1 MLGYPIISNRQ
12 NTSRKNRDWNQL
24 IVIQVKTNHTAG
36 FGNFFKAS
44 SCSQERANNLRKNI
58 CQAKI
63 FFDLGVKNPSA
74 PVLDSCSSS
83 PTQADPNPPDLEAN
97 MGGHF
102 SSFFQT
108 PDRWPCI
115 LEDSSRNKPSHQ
127 ELSTSP
133 DFDSPWNIKLR
144 SRWLIPPENRTTC
157 DVHVKALS
165 CTEVTKVRCKKN
177 TSTFSVCHVKSRVW
191 ATKWKRTRPGFR
203 FHLPKSWIP
212 PCKASLH

>member
-1 MLGYPIISNRQ
+1 MAIYSGFTHWKWWFSIVMLGYPIISNRQ
-12 NTSRKNRDWNQL
+12 NTSRKIEIGINSLWFKWKPITL
-24 IVIQVKTNHTAG
+24 PVL
-36 FGNFFKAS
+36 FFFKAS
-44 SCSQERANNLRKNI
+44 SCSERANNLRKNI

-74 PVLDSCSSS
+74 PVLDSCNSS

-127 ELSTSP
+127 EVSTSP

-144 SRWLIPPENRTTC
+144 SRWLLPPENRTTC

-165 CTEVTKVRCKKN
+165 CTEVTKVRCKK
-177 TSTFSVCHVKSRVW
+177 THRRSPVF
-191 ATKWKRTRPGFR
+191 AM
-203 FHLPKSWIP
+203 
-212 PCKASLH
+212 

>member
-1 MLGYPIISNRQ
+1 MVIFHSYVRVSNHIQ
-12 NTSRKNRDWNQL
+12 QTKYIKKNRDWNQL

-108 PDRWPCI
+108 PDR
-115 LEDSSRNKPSHQ
+115 
-127 ELSTSP
+127 
-133 DFDSPWNIKLR
+133 
-144 SRWLIPPENRTTC
+144 
-157 DVHVKALS
+157 
-165 CTEVTKVRCKKN
+165 
-177 TSTFSVCHVKSRVW
+177 
-191 ATKWKRTRPGFR
+191 
-203 FHLPKSWIP
+203 
-212 PCKASLH
+212 